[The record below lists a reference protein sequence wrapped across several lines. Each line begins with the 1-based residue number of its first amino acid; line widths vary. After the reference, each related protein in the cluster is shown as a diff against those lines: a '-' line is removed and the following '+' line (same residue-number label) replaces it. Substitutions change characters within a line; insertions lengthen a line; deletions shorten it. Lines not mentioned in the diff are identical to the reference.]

1 MNYAS
6 TRNPAT
12 QVGLSHALAQ
22 GLAADG
28 GLYVPCTLPAFNA
41 RDFDAD
47 DSLADVAHRLLQPF
61 FADDPL
67 AAHLSEICTTALD
80 FPAPLVP

>member
-12 QVGLSHALAQ
+12 CVGLSHALAQ

-41 RDFDAD
+41 RDFDSKPKFY
-47 DSLADVAHRLLQPF
+47 SLV
-61 FADDPL
+61 
-67 AAHLSEICTTALD
+67 E
-80 FPAPLVP
+80 FP